1 MENFNVE
8 KKKGNYDE
16 ITKLAQE
23 MMLKIN
29 KGKHFK
35 LLRMEEGWMEKGGKR
50 RIRKEEGGKMEGM
63 KNK

>member
-8 KKKGNYDE
+8 KKKGNYEE

-29 KGKHFK
+29 KGFHKK
-35 LLRMEEGWMEKGGKR
+35 
-50 RIRKEEGGKMEGM
+50 IQ
-63 KNK
+63 NNVY